1 MAKGSDE
8 KIDQLADDVI
18 RDHRNL
24 KRVISLLYDADMGN
38 RLLGALAIG
47 RIARLSPDIIK
58 KRWNRIFYAF
68 DDTMSCWGAA
78 EALGEIG
85 RNIPEMRSRIVLF
98 LRRFEKDESAC
109 QGFIWAICRIGQVG
123 IEHIK
128 DFIPDLISLLK
139 SREPCMAG
147 QAIWTLGELKITE
160 AMDKIKTF
168 LNDNR
173 QIWLY
178 ESDSVC
184 IKTIGRIAKEAVE
197 KMHTLQ
203 AV

>member
-1 MAKGSDE
+1 MATESKQ
-8 KIDQLADDVI
+8 KVDDLVNDAI

-24 KRVISLLYDADMGN
+24 KKVTSLLYDANMEN

-47 RIARLSPDIIK
+47 EIARRSPEIIK

-85 RNIPEMRSRIVLF
+85 RNIPEMRGRIVLF
-98 LRRFEKDESAC
+98 LRKFEKDEISC
-109 QGFIWAICRIGQVG
+109 QGFIWAITRIGQVERKR
-123 IEHIK
+123 IEDI
-128 DFIPDLISLLK
+128 IPDLIKFIDSK
-139 SREPCMAG
+139 DICMVG
-147 QAIWTLGELKITE
+147 QAIWALGELKITE
-160 AMDKIKTF
+160 AMDKIKRF

-173 QIWLY
+173 QTWVY

-184 IKTIGRIAKEAVE
+184 VKTIGKIVKEAIE
-197 KMHTLQ
+197 KIQTP
-203 AV
+203 